1 MVWLHFGHS
10 VGGLQVVVIASNF
23 SHCRAVRLEVQK
35 LELQDLSFILQ
46 TAAPPLSWKFIEKS

>member
-46 TAAPPLSWKFIEKS
+46 TAASLLEVY